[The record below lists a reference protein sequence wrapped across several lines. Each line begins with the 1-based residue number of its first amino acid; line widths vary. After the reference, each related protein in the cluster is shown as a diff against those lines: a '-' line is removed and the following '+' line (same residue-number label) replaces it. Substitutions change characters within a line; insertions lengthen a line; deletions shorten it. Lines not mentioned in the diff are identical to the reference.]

1 MDAQPDLVRQP
12 AIVRDAQL
20 LRAKL
25 FSVHRGSRVLPV
37 QINGS
42 AKNGQQNLFASASI
56 DDRTGE
62 AVLKIV
68 NTEAARESFASI
80 WPGAAKVGSSGKAFV
95 WPALI

>member
-20 LRAKL
+20 LRAKC
-25 FSVHRGSRVLPV
+25 SVHRGSRVLPV

-68 NTEAARESFASI
+68 NTSGAARASHQSRRRGQSRFVGQGVR
-80 WPGAAKVGSSGKAFV
+80 PGRV
-95 WPALI
+95 